1 LGGRLGLQ
9 AIGIAATQTKPDD
22 SGLKQLLSDFNRPV
36 ISESVPNQ
44 ESLIFDG
51 VNSLI
56 SDIFSYTVDRIM
68 ANGKSSLAALPF
80 DKFTRLI
87 WWVSK

>member
-1 LGGRLGLQ
+1 VR
-9 AIGIAATQTKPDD
+9 AIAIAATPTKPDD

-36 ISESVPNQ
+36 ISQSDPNQ
-44 ESLIFDG
+44 ESLIFEG

-68 ANGKSSLAALPF
+68 ANGKCSLVALPF
-80 DKFTRLI
+80 EKFTRFNLE
-87 WWVSK
+87 VSK

>member
-1 LGGRLGLQ
+1 MR
-9 AIGIAATQTKPDD
+9 ATAIAAKQTKPDD
-22 SGLKQLLSDFNRPV
+22 RGLKQLLIDFNRPV
-36 ISESVPNQ
+36 ISESVSNQ

-56 SDIFSYTVDRIM
+56 SDIFRYTVDRIM
-68 ANGKSSLAALPF
+68 ANGKCSLAALPF

-87 WWVSK
+87 